1 MNNRANQRHEEH
13 HILQYFCILFNQM
26 LIFVTEMFISR
37 SLDAGKVTL
46 RLLQNV
52 QRPRLS
58 WLRLRQIS
66 VKTPAVPSDFSRHLE
81 KLTRN
86 LTLLVGNR
94 ENSKPVH
101 EKGRGFPDPV
111 KTQIPLPENETE
123 RLKALADY
131 NILDTLPEQAF
142 DDLTALAAY
151 ICKTPIALIS
161 LVDADRQ
168 WFKSKVG
175 LKASETPREWAFCSY
190 AILQSDDI
198 LVVPNAMKD
207 DRFNNNP
214 LVKDNPK
221 IRFYA
226 GAPLVTPNGFPIGTL
241 CVLDTVPRF
250 LSYQQLDALR
260 RLTRQAIAQMELI
273 QEVRNRKQAEMEG
286 RQLSLTDELTG
297 LHNRRGFFLM
307 AEQQLKIAHRLK
319 VLCWVIFIDLDGLKQ
334 INDTLGH
341 DIGDTLIV
349 DAARLL
355 KQTFRNSDIVA
366 RLGGDEFIV
375 FISSYFKD
383 ADSIQACLQA
393 NITNFNQQQN
403 RSYKLSM
410 SMGIER
416 YSPGSNM
423 SLEQLIAKSDEL
435 MYAHKR
441 LKRQSIA

>member
-13 HILQYFCILFNQM
+13 HAIQYFCIFNRM
-26 LIFVTEMFISR
+26 LIFVAEMFR
-37 SLDAGKVTL
+37 SFSLEAGELIL
-46 RLLQNV
+46 RLLQHL
-52 QRPRLS
+52 QHTGLS
-58 WLRLRQIS
+58 WVRVKHSS
-66 VKTPAVPSDFSRHLE
+66 VKTKAV
-81 KLTRN
+81 
-86 LTLLVGNR
+86 
-94 ENSKPVH
+94 
-101 EKGRGFPDPV
+101 
-111 KTQIPLPENETE
+111 PLPENEAE

-151 ICKTPIALIS
+151 ICKTPIAIIS
-161 LVDADRQ
+161 LVDADRH

-175 LKASETPREWAFCSY
+175 IKAGETSREWAFCSH
-190 AILQSDDI
+190 AILQPDDI
-198 LVVPNAMKD
+198 LVIPNAIKD

-214 LVKDNPK
+214 LVKGNPK

-241 CVLDTVPRF
+241 CVLDTVPRV
-250 LSYQQLDALR
+250 LSYQQMDALR

-297 LHNRRGFFLM
+297 LYNRRGFFLM
-307 AEQQLKIAHRLK
+307 AEQQLKIAHRMK
-319 VLCWVIFIDLDGLKQ
+319 ALCWAIFIDLDGLKQ

-341 DIGDTLIV
+341 DVGDAFIV
-349 DAARLL
+349 DAAQVL
-355 KQTFRNSDIVA
+355 KQSFRNSDIVA

-383 ADSIQACLQA
+383 ADSIQACLQT
-393 NITNFNQQQN
+393 NIINFNQQQN
-403 RSYKLSM
+403 RSYELSM

-416 YSPGSNM
+416 YSPESNM
-423 SLEQLIAKSDEL
+423 SLEQLIARSDEL

-441 LKRQSIA
+441 LKRESIA

>member
-1 MNNRANQRHEEH
+1 MNNRVNQRHEEH
-13 HILQYFCILFNQM
+13 HVIKYFCIFNQM
-26 LIFVTEMFISR
+26 LIFVAEMFRSR
-37 SLDAGKVTL
+37 SHDTGEVTL
-46 RLLQNV
+46 RLLQNF
-52 QRPRLS
+52 QRTRLS
-58 WLRLRQIS
+58 WLRLRHSS
-66 VKTPAVPSDFSRHLE
+66 VKTPAVPL
-81 KLTRN
+81 
-86 LTLLVGNR
+86 
-94 ENSKPVH
+94 
-101 EKGRGFPDPV
+101 
-111 KTQIPLPENETE
+111 IENEAE

-168 WFKSKVG
+168 WFKSKIG
-175 LKASETPREWAFCSY
+175 LKARETPREWAFCSH
-190 AILQSDDI
+190 AILKPEDI
-198 LVVPNAMKD
+198 LVVPNAIKD

-214 LVKDNPK
+214 LVKGNPK

-241 CVLDTVPRF
+241 CVIDTIPRH

-260 RLTRQAIAQMELI
+260 RLTRQVIAQMELI
-273 QEVRNRKQAEMEG
+273 QEVRNRKQAEM
-286 RQLSLTDELTG
+286 TDELTG
-297 LHNRRGFFLM
+297 LYNRRGFFLM
-307 AEQQLKIAHRLK
+307 AEQQLKIAHRMK

-341 DIGDTLIV
+341 DMGDALIV
-349 DAARLL
+349 DAAQLL
-355 KQTFRNSDIVA
+355 KQSFPNSDIVA

-393 NITNFNQQQN
+393 NIANFNQQQN
-403 RSYKLSM
+403 RSYELSM
-410 SMGIER
+410 SIGIER
-416 YSPGSNM
+416 YSPESNM
-423 SLEQLIAKSDEL
+423 SLKQLIARSDEL
-435 MYAHKR
+435 MYADKR